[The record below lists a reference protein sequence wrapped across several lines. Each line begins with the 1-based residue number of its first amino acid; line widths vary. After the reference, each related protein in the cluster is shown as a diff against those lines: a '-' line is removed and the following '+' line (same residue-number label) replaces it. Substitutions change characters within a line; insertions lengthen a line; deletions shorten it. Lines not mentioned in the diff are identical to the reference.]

1 MAEKNLRIPLK
12 EEDVRGLEIGDV
24 VFLSGPVYTGRS
36 LFHIRAVD
44 QNIIPSIDFKEM
56 NVLMHIGPVMEKVD
70 DSWRP
75 VSMAPTS
82 SIRFEKYGAA
92 IIKRLGIRAI
102 IGKTTMGRE
111 TMEMMKQFGAV
122 HLTVVGIMGNLLAN
136 QVKKV
141 LGVYFLEELG
151 RTEATWVM
159 ELDKGGPFIVDI
171 DTKGNNLFH
180 QINQEVESKFKEFYR
195 KFGIPEDYRYTDV
208 NA

>member
-1 MAEKNLRIPLK
+1 MAEKYLKVPLR
-12 EEDVRGLEIGDV
+12 EGDVRGLEIGDV
-24 VFLSGPVYTGRS
+24 VFVSGPIYTGRS

-44 QNIIPSIDFKEM
+44 QNIIPSIDFEQM

-82 SIRFEKYGAA
+82 SIRFEKYGAS
-92 IIKRLGIRAI
+92 IIKKLGIRGI
-102 IGKTTMGRE
+102 IGKTTMGKE
-111 TMEMMKQFGAV
+111 TMEMMRQFGTV
-122 HLTVVGIMGNLLAN
+122 HLTVVGVMGNLLAN
-136 QVKKV
+136 QVKKI

-159 ELDKGGPFIVDI
+159 ELEKGGPFIVDI

-180 QINQEVESKFKEFYR
+180 QINRGVESKFKEFYK
-195 KFGIPEDYRYTDV
+195 KFGIPSGFNYTDV